1 MKKKILIIGG
11 AGFIGS
17 HLLKAIQKEKFS
29 KLIIF
34 DDFSRGKY
42 ENIEWCKKDPRIE
55 VFNDGGNILNEEI
68 LNKAC
73 KNTNIVFHLAAKWL
87 LHCHEYPKLAFD
99 VNIKGTHNVLEACR
113 INKIDK
119 LIFSSSAS
127 VYGDAKK
134 IPMDENH
141 PLSQKNFYGAT
152 KVACEAMIRSYYFR
166 YGLNYVG
173 LRYMNVYGERQ
184 DSKGAYVSVIM
195 KMLENINK
203 NKSPIIFGKGNEFYD
218 FVNVKDCARANILA
232 MKSSIKSGFYNIGSG
247 KRTTLIQLAN
257 LLMKLTNCKKKITF
271 KKNSNMTIVK
281 SRIGCIKKAKKDLNF
296 ISKISLNDGLEQL
309 ISWYNNS

>member
-1 MKKKILIIGG
+1 MV
-11 AGFIGS
+11 
-17 HLLKAIQKEKFS
+17 
-29 KLIIF
+29 
-34 DDFSRGKY
+34 
-42 ENIEWCKKDPRIE
+42 KKDPRIE

-113 INKIDK
+113 INKVDK

-127 VYGDAKK
+127 YMGMQK

-173 LRYMNVYGERQ
+173 LRYMNIYGE
-184 DSKGAYVSVIM
+184 A
-195 KMLENINK
+195 
-203 NKSPIIFGKGNEFYD
+203 
-218 FVNVKDCARANILA
+218 
-232 MKSSIKSGFYNIGSG
+232 GF
-247 KRTTLIQLAN
+247 
-257 LLMKLTNCKKKITF
+257 
-271 KKNSNMTIVK
+271 
-281 SRIGCIKKAKKDLNF
+281 
-296 ISKISLNDGLEQL
+296 
-309 ISWYNNS
+309 